1 MEDRVSVDAAQMA
14 DDPRPEP
21 ISAALETLAN
31 EMVDYG
37 LESLATTGKLTTM
50 LSVEDESGH
59 RESLLFE
66 DDSVEECLHAARDLV
81 RSAAHKGSA
90 IEGITG
96 RPVRYAIAYD
106 GAVRQ
111 EMDGPYL
118 NALLVEYG
126 EKGISSGY
134 SAYLLY
140 KKAGRPQDFV
150 WTDPAAAG
158 ETELLV

>member
-1 MEDRVSVDAAQMA
+1 MGDRVSRDASRASA
-14 DDPRPEP
+14 GPDPEP
-21 ISAALETLAN
+21 ISPELEALAN

-37 LESLATTGKLTTM
+37 LESLATTKKLATT
-50 LSVEDESGH
+50 LAVEDASGH
-59 RESLLFE
+59 RETLVFQ
-66 DDSVEECLHAARDLV
+66 DDSVDECLGAARDVV
-81 RSAAHKGSA
+81 RQAMHKGGA
-90 IEGITG
+90 IEGIQG

-106 GAVRQ
+106 GAVR
-111 EMDGPYL
+111 EEPGGPYL

-126 EKGISSGY
+126 EKGMSSGY

-140 KKAGRPQDFV
+140 KKAGRQKDFV